1 MSADPVANSLQT
13 VRDVRLVLASSSL
26 YRRELLER
34 FGLPFAW
41 RAPDIDET
49 PHAGELPLGLVR
61 RLALAKTR
69 TLAAAFPAGLIIGSD
84 QVAVI
89 AGQALGKPG
98 SEARAITQLEAVSG
112 RTVRYLTSVCL
123 LDAASRAFE
132 IEVVSSDVRFR
143 HLHPQRI
150 RNYVRR
156 ERPFDCAGS
165 FKCEGL
171 GIALFEA
178 ISADDPTALIGLPL
192 IALAAMLARAGLDIL
207 SDLP

>member
-1 MSADPVANSLQT
+1 MSADAVANSLPA
-13 VRDVRLVLASSSL
+13 VRDARLVLASSSV
-26 YRRELLER
+26 YRRDLLGR
-34 FGLPFAW
+34 LGLPFVW

-49 PHAGELPLGLVR
+49 PRPGELPLGLVR
-61 RLALAKTR
+61 RLALAKAR
-69 TLAAAFPAGLIIGSD
+69 TLVAAFPAGFIIGSD

-89 AGQALGKPG
+89 AGQVLGKPG
-98 SEARAITQLEAVSG
+98 SEARAITQLEAASG

-123 LDAASRAFE
+123 LNAASGAFE

-156 ERPFDCAGS
+156 ERPLDCAGS

-207 SDLP
+207 SDSP